1 MLYVVATPIGN
12 LSDMSPRAIETL
24 KNVGLIAA
32 EDTRVTMKLTSRFD
46 IHTPLTSC
54 HQHNEHGKAEQIVQ
68 KMLAEQ
74 IDVALVTD
82 AGTPAISDPGTH
94 LVHLC
99 AEAGIPVLAV
109 PGPTAMAGAISV
121 SGFDFTEFTFF
132 GFLPREKKLLR
143 EKLRS
148 MTGLQAAVIHE
159 SPFRII
165 ELMEAVAETLPN
177 ALVSASCDLT
187 KLHELTIRG
196 TADEVLQMLRANE
209 KSDKGE
215 YCVVLDLRGVS
226 KEKEKTVSTASLEAR
241 LVEKMMVGQTLRD
254 AMHAL
259 TDEGEKKNAVY
270 AASLRVRAFLE
281 GAETQEL

>member
-54 HQHNEHGKAEQIVQ
+54 HQHNEYGKAEQIVQ

-109 PGPTAMAGAISV
+109 PGPTAMACAISV

-165 ELMEAVAETLPN
+165 ELMEAVSEMLPN

-209 KSDKGE
+209 KSNKGE
-215 YCVVLDLRGVS
+215 YCVVLDLRGVPRA
-226 KEKEKTVSTASLEAR
+226 EEKTVNTASLEAR
-241 LVEKMMVGQTLRD
+241 LVEKMMAGQTLRD

-259 TDEGEKKNAVY
+259 ADEGEKKNAVY
-270 AASLRVRAFLE
+270 AASLRVRAFIE
-281 GAETQEL
+281 GAELEEP

>member
-109 PGPTAMAGAISV
+109 PGPTAMASAISV

-165 ELMEAVAETLPN
+165 ELMETVAETLPN

-241 LVEKMMVGQTLRD
+241 LVEKMMAGQTLRD

>member
-54 HQHNEHGKAEQIVQ
+54 HQYNEHGKAEQIVQ

>member
-24 KNVGLIAA
+24 KSVALIAA

-68 KMLAEQ
+68 RMLEEQ

-109 PGPTAMAGAISV
+109 PGPTAMASAVSV
-121 SGFDFTEFTFF
+121 SGYDFTEFTFF

-148 MTGLQAAVIHE
+148 MIGLQAAVIHE
-159 SPFRII
+159 SPFRIV
-165 ELMEAVAETLPN
+165 ELMETVAETLPGV
-177 ALVSASCDLT
+177 LVSASCDLT

-196 TADEVLQMLRANE
+196 TANEVLQMLRANE

-215 YCVVLDLRGVS
+215 YCVVLDLRGVQ
-226 KEKEKTVSTASLEAR
+226 KPEEKPVNAASLEAR
-241 LVEKMMVGQTLRD
+241 LIEKMMAGQTLRD
-254 AMHAL
+254 AMHSL

-270 AASLRVRAFLE
+270 AASLRVREFLE
-281 GAETQEL
+281 GTEAE

>member
-109 PGPTAMAGAISV
+109 PGPTAMACAISV

-165 ELMEAVAETLPN
+165 ELMEAVSETLPN

-215 YCVVLDLRGVS
+215 YCVVLDLRGVP
-226 KEKEKTVSTASLEAR
+226 KAEEKTVNTASLEAR
-241 LVEKMMVGQTLRD
+241 LVEKMMDGQTLRD
-254 AMHAL
+254 AMHTL
-259 TDEGEKKNAVY
+259 VDEGEKKNAVY

-281 GAETQEL
+281 GADGEEP

>member
-82 AGTPAISDPGTH
+82 AGTPAISDPGTY

-109 PGPTAMAGAISV
+109 PGPTAMACAISV

-165 ELMEAVAETLPN
+165 ELMEAVSETLPN

-196 TADEVLQMLRANE
+196 TADKVLQMLRANE

-215 YCVVLDLRGVS
+215 YCIVLDLRGVS
-226 KEKEKTVSTASLEAR
+226 KAEEETVSTASLEAR

-259 TDEGEKKNAVY
+259 TDAGEKKNAVY

-281 GAETQEL
+281 GAEREET